1 MQAETMFL
9 RRRNAITVIAVCAR
23 FNWARGVFKAKIMAD
38 VYYRWTKTQVA
49 QCMLAACGLAISG
62 HGLAQSVSLASFSSS
77 GSAMP
82 PAPWRIAVL
91 PTQSKAAVPASRY
104 DITLID
110 GLKVLRVQTDGSY
123 GNLVHALPG
132 VKLAENT
139 QLRWRWRLDQPLVN
153 ADLRQK
159 RGDDS
164 PLKVCLL
171 FDIPLAQLSFV
182 DRSVL
187 GFARS
192 VSGEKLPSATLCY
205 VWDHALPTGTLLNNA
220 YTSRVR
226 MLVLSSGD
234 QRLGQWVTHQR
245 DVAADFKLAFGRES
259 GSNGVPALDGV
270 LVGADSD
277 NAGGQSLAYVGDIT
291 LGP

>member
-1 MQAETMFL
+1 MLESYSLA
-9 RRRNAITVIAVCAR
+9 AR
-23 FNWARGVFKAKIMAD
+23 SVAKSA
-38 VYYRWTKTQVA
+38 
-49 QCMLAACGLAISG
+49 LAACGWIMAG
-62 HGLAQSVSLASFSSS
+62 QVAAQSAPLPLFSTSNVSV
-77 GSAMP
+77 P
-82 PAPWRIAVL
+82 PAPWRITGL
-91 PTQSKAAVPASRY
+91 PGQGKTRETKVPTTPVAPISRF
-104 DITLID
+104 DITAVD
-110 GLKVLRVQTDGSY
+110 GQKVLRVQTDSSY

-132 VKLAENT
+132 VNLPEKT
-139 QLRWRWRLDQPLVN
+139 QLSWRWRLDQPLVN

-171 FDIPLAQLSFV
+171 FDVPLAKLSFV

-187 GFARS
+187 SFARS

-205 VWDHALPTGTLLNNA
+205 VWDHALATGTLLNNA

-226 MLVLSSGD
+226 MLVLNSGD
-234 QRLGQWVTHQR
+234 KSLGQWVTHQR

-259 GSNGVPALDGV
+259 EDLPALDGV

-291 LGP
+291 LRP